1 MIDKSKYALI
11 WANGA
16 TFAEVFDLMK
26 AEIEAAHQD
35 FPPVPT
41 EEEQ

>member
-16 TFAEVFDLMK
+16 SFAEVFDLMK
-26 AEIEAAHQD
+26 AEIIAELERL
-35 FPPVPT
+35 
-41 EEEQ
+41 EEEER